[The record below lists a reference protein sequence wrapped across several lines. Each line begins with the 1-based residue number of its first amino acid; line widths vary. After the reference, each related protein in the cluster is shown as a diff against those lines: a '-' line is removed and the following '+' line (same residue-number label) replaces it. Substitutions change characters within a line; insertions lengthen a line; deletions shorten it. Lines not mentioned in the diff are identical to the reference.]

1 MPIASRI
8 VKDLSGDP
16 KYVDKQSSVL
26 LVTIWELG
34 EAAGPL
40 FIGPLSELFG
50 RRRVLNVATVL
61 FILFTVMAA
70 CSNSV
75 KLFIA
80 ARCLTGVAVAS
91 NVLNPAIVG
100 DVFPEEQ
107 RGAALSYVMLAPLIG
122 GAAGPAIAGAIAD
135 SLGWRQVLWMAAAF
149 ALACEVVFLCC
160 FRETYSVVILRRRA
174 AKLTHESG
182 RKNIRTIYDVDDD
195 KDEAGFWVSIVRP
208 FRVLAGSG
216 VLQVLSLFGGIDYTY
231 FYILS
236 TTLPDILYDVYG
248 LSPALTGTC
257 FIAFS
262 AGSVV
267 SVLICNLFLD
277 RIYVRLREKNKGVD
291 RAEYRLPLVILGAIA
306 MPLTVVAY
314 GWTAQARLSLAVLLF
329 VSGLLGCF
337 MLLCYLPVTAYV
349 VDALGQYSA
358 SGMTALI
365 VVRCLM
371 GTFLPLVCDPLADR
385 YGYGWGFS
393 VLGGVSVVMAVIPIL
408 LYRYGTKWRMRCEFT
423 SSN

>member
-1 MPIASRI
+1 M
-8 VKDLSGDP
+8 KDLSDDP
-16 KYVDKQSSVL
+16 VHVDKQSSVL

-61 FILFTVMAA
+61 FIIFTVMAA
-70 CSNSV
+70 TSQSV

-135 SLGWRQVLWMAAAF
+135 TLGWRQVLWMAAAL

-160 FRETYSVVILRRRA
+160 FRETYPVVILRRIA
-174 AKLTHESG
+174 AKRMRETGE
-182 RKNIRTIYDVDDD
+182 KNVRTIYDADS
-195 KDEAGFWVSIVRP
+195 KGDEAGFWFSIVRP
-208 FRVLAGSG
+208 FRVLFSSG
-216 VLQVLSLFGGIDYTY
+216 VLMILALFGGMDYTY

-257 FIAFS
+257 FVAFS
-262 AGSVV
+262 AGSAISVV
-267 SVLICNLFLD
+267 ICNLLLD
-277 RIYVRLREKNKGVD
+277 RIYISLREKNKGID
-291 RAEYRLPLVILGAIA
+291 QAEYRLPLVIVGAVA
-306 MPLTVVAY
+306 LPLTVVAY
-314 GWTAQARLSLAVLLF
+314 GWTAQEHLPLSVLLL
-329 VSGLLGCF
+329 VSGLLGLF

-371 GTFLPLVCDPLADR
+371 GTFLPLVCDPLADQ

-393 VLGGVSVVMAVIPIL
+393 VLGGVSIVMAVIPMI
-408 LYRYGTKWRMRCEFT
+408 LYRYGAKWRLRSEFT